1 MTRLLLANHLRLL
14 ARARGL
20 RMLAVVYAAALAVGT
35 LALLPV
41 PFVDTTAAAG
51 TPALDV
57 AWWLWAILTPW
68 WVSRFLSVE
77 RGDAAVMLS
86 AQVGATPQE
95 AVRAQLGAAFVFAGE
110 LALMSLP
117 IGMVAYA
124 SGRSAAADVLAT
136 AAALA
141 ALSALAIVVTF
152 HCSLRS
158 DDRLASWAGAT
169 VVTIGAAV
177 GFPYLTATIG
187 RAPAVALFALGAVVL
202 AWVLPLRARRELMYL
217 AS

>member
-1 MTRLLLANHLRLL
+1 MTRLLLANHMRLL

-20 RMLAVVYAAALAVGT
+20 RVVAVVYAAALAVGT

-68 WVSRFLSVE
+68 WVSRFLSIE
-77 RGDAAVMLS
+77 RGDAAVMLA
-86 AQVGATPQE
+86 AQAGARPQD

-117 IGMVAYA
+117 IGIVAYA
-124 SGRSAAADVLAT
+124 SGRADGAQVAAA
-136 AAALA
+136 AAAVA
-141 ALSALAIVVTF
+141 ALSALAIAVTF
-152 HCSLRS
+152 HFSLRA
-158 DDRLASWAGAT
+158 DDRLASWLGAT
-169 VVTIGAAV
+169 AVTIGAAA
-177 GFPYLTATIG
+177 GFPHLAATLG
-187 RAPAVALFALGAVVL
+187 RAPAAGLFALAALLL
-202 AWVLPLRARRELMYL
+202 ASILPVRARRELMYL